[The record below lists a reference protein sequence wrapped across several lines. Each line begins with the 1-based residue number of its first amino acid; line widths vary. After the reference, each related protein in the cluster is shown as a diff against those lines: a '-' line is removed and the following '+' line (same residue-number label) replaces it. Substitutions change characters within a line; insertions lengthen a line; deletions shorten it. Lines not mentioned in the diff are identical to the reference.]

1 MPILQFFHA
10 EWHCWRII
18 DPNSRQKLTTPNGR
32 FAFGFSFQSI
42 DKQGF
47 AMSETV
53 FVVGIDGSDAGERAL
68 AFAKD
73 RAKAVGS
80 CTILLCY
87 VIEWSPFSFQTP
99 EENAMR
105 HKRREEEI
113 SMALSRVLDPAVAA
127 TKADGFSVT
136 GVVKHGDVAEILDDL
151 AKEHG
156 AAQIIVG
163 RVGRRGLKER
173 VFGGV
178 TGRLVASAS
187 VPVTIIP

>member
-1 MPILQFFHA
+1 M
-10 EWHCWRII
+10 
-18 DPNSRQKLTTPNGR
+18 T
-32 FAFGFSFQSI
+32 
-42 DKQGF
+42 
-47 AMSETV
+47 ETV

-73 RAKAVGS
+73 RAKAVGD
-80 CTILLCY
+80 CTIVLCY

-99 EENAMR
+99 EENEMR

-113 SMALSRVLDPAVAA
+113 SMAHSRVLDPAVAA
-127 TKADGFSVT
+127 TMNDGVNVI
-136 GVVKHGDVAEILDDL
+136 GVVKHGDVAEILDGL
-151 AKEHG
+151 AKKHE

-163 RVGRRGLKER
+163 RVGVRGLRER

-178 TGRLVASAS
+178 TGRLVASAA